1 MEILQVAQQIEQ
13 KIRLLERGRTEL
25 EQLARNKAN
34 TIGEYIKKLEGTI
47 ITIKDSGN
55 LPATLTPKVAEGQC
69 WKERV
74 AMELAGALYQV
85 QIKKMESVQA
95 ELNGFQSINRYL
107 DNK

>member
-1 MEILQVAQQIEQ
+1 MEVLQVAKQIED
-13 KIRLLERGRTEL
+13 KIHLLERGRGEL
-25 EQLARNKAN
+25 EALALDKAR
-34 TIGEYIKKLEGTI
+34 TIGDYVKKLESAI
-47 ITIKDSGN
+47 ITIKDAGN

-74 AMELAGALYQV
+74 AMELASALYQV

-95 ELNGFQSINRYL
+95 ELNGWQSINRYL